1 MRIQIW
7 CRPARRARATMA
19 AALPPSLR
27 RYFQIQTPFP
37 VMASSEA
44 DRVAAASGW
53 GSDASGMSCA
63 GCHGELEPAGGRWGG
78 GGQPFNATGPIG
90 AGMVV
95 VGMGGAAAPAG
106 TPVAGAGVADDAG
119 KS

>member
-19 AALPPSLR
+19 AALPPSLS
-27 RYFQIQTPFP
+27 RYFHIQTPFP

-44 DRVAAASGW
+44 DRAAAASGW

-63 GCHGELEPAGGRWGG
+63 GCHGELEAVGGRWGG
-78 GGQPFNATGPIG
+78 GGHPFNATGPMG
-90 AGMVV
+90 AGVVV
-95 VGMGGAAAPAG
+95 VGADTAAAPAA
-106 TPVAGAGVADDAG
+106 AGAAG
-119 KS
+119 

>member
-44 DRVAAASGW
+44 AREAAASGW

-63 GCHGELEPAGGRWGG
+63 GCHGELELAGGRWGG
-78 GGQPFNATGPIG
+78 GGQPFSATGPIG

-95 VGMGGAAAPAG
+95 AGAASGGAAAASGETDWAG
-106 TPVAGAGVADDAG
+106 
-119 KS
+119 

>member
-7 CRPARRARATMA
+7 CNPARRARATMA

-44 DRVAAASGW
+44 DREAAASGW
-53 GSDASGMSCA
+53 GSEDSGMSCA
-63 GCHGELEPAGGRWGG
+63 GGHGELAPAECGWGG
-78 GGQPFNATGPIG
+78 GGQPFSATGPIG
-90 AGMVV
+90 AGR
-95 VGMGGAAAPAG
+95 VGVGAASG
-106 TPVAGAGVADDAG
+106 GVAAASAEMDGDGRA
-119 KS
+119 